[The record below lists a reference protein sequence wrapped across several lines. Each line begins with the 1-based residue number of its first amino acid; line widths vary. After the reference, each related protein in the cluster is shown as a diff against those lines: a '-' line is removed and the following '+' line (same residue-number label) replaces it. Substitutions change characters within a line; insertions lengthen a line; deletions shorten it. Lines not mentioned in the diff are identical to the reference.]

1 MTRHVRIADFV
12 SNSQLMRQC
21 IAAMR
26 EDGAAIAELVESIK
40 QNGLQT
46 PILCIDEGDGTYSI
60 VDGYRRWRAM
70 LQLVDAQTPSWTM
83 EQLVAADVVPRQDAW
98 DTADGPWVILSRL
111 ERIER
116 LSNDLRLDIVGNKA
130 SVGFC
135 KAILTEIKAILTTA
149 EIDVIDL
156 ECDTE

>member
-1 MTRHVRIADFV
+1 MKYC
-12 SNSQLMRQC
+12 N
-21 IAAMR
+21 AAMQ
-26 EDGAAIAELVESIK
+26 EDGAAIEELIESIK

-46 PILCIDEGDGTYSI
+46 PILCIDEGNGTYSV
-60 VDGYRRWRAM
+60 VDGYRRIRAM
-70 LQLVDAQTPSWTM
+70 HQLVGAQTPGWTINK
-83 EQLVAADVVPRQDAW
+83 LVPAGVVPLHEAC
-98 DTADGPWVILSRL
+98 DTADGPWVIMSRL